1 MFIYWLSHYMF
12 CCKRLLS
19 LKMLLFFTKTKKEIN
34 GVCSNFY
41 LISNWK
47 RSANQ
52 IISRMPLHCITSS
65 TEDAKVLSKLGHH
78 VSCNY
83 IGLPGDHW
91 EILRFT
97 KKEIFGGPTE
107 KYSTHFHHSD
117 INWYQ
122 KIMIGFGTTQHIN
135 TGHNDSI
142 GNYAPHQL
150 SNISAI
156 DLKKT
161 FMDWENG

>member
-1 MFIYWLSHYMF
+1 
-12 CCKRLLS
+12 
-19 LKMLLFFTKTKKEIN
+19 
-34 GVCSNFY
+34 
-41 LISNWK
+41 
-47 RSANQ
+47 
-52 IISRMPLHCITSS
+52 MPLHCI

-117 INWYQ
+117 IN
-122 KIMIGFGTTQHIN
+122 
-135 TGHNDSI
+135 
-142 GNYAPHQL
+142 
-150 SNISAI
+150 
-156 DLKKT
+156 
-161 FMDWENG
+161 

>member
-12 CCKRLLS
+12 YCKRLLS

-97 KKEIFGGPTE
+97 KKEIFNWEVFNTL
-107 KYSTHFHHSD
+107 SSQ
-117 INWYQ
+117 WYQ
-122 KIMIGFGTTQHIN
+122 LMSENNDWIRNYTTYQHR
-135 TGHNDSI
+135 T
-142 GNYAPHQL
+142 
-150 SNISAI
+150 
-156 DLKKT
+156 
-161 FMDWENG
+161 